1 MKMSVDI
8 FDEIAAKTT
17 KDIEAAIIDGLML
30 SINPPPYDALMNEY
44 NNCVVRMEG
53 IEQLAKHQHC
63 CQLCEFHMDHETQ
76 MRLHSEYC
84 HLGQKIRDI
93 DWKLSHGYG
102 KNVSTH
108 FISPFDTKDW
118 Y

>member
-17 KDIEAAIIDGLML
+17 KDIEAAIIDGIML
-30 SINPPPYDALMNEY
+30 SINPPPYDDLMHEY
-44 NNCVVRMEG
+44 NNCVDRMQG
-53 IEQLAKHQHC
+53 IEEIAKHQHC
-63 CQLCEFHMDHETQ
+63 CKQCKFHMEDKAKW
-76 MRLHSEYC
+76 RLHSEYC
-84 HLGQKIRDI
+84 DLIQKVSDI
-93 DWKLSHGYG
+93 NWKLSHGHG